1 MEKSKSQQPKIT
13 PHRIIYST
21 KGAKQ
26 YEGQLVNMEKNG
38 YGNEYY
44 AEGCLK

>member
-1 MEKSKSQQPKIT
+1 MEKSASQQLEIT
-13 PHRIIYST
+13 PHKIIYST

-26 YEGQLVNMEKNG
+26 YEGQLINLEKNG

-44 AEGCLK
+44 ANGCLK